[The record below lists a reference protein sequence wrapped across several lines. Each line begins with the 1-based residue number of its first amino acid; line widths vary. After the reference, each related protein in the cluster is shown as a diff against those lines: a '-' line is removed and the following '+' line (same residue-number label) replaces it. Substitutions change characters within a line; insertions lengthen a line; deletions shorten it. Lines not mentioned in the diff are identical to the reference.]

1 MINIIKINYEKIILI
16 FLKVETFSNRILI
29 GVPEFGTLV
38 IKFYI

>member
-1 MINIIKINYEKIILI
+1 MTLKINYEKIILI

-29 GVPEFGTLV
+29 EVPEFGTLV